1 MQNSCGTDTMGS
13 GAPVSQSIPVS
24 QQALGDVGVS
34 AQTAAAPSSA
44 VTLSPPG
51 LGRSDIQIPVLE
63 YGRTQPV
70 WQEGFSQLSHQLE
83 PPSHAVVMKPWDEVP
98 VIPKNVSVWHRGV
111 QGDHPARGMC
121 CWRSCD
127 LAALWAPNFS
137 IITSQMRSL
146 HAGNCWTP
154 ETWGFWDFCT
164 FWL

>member
-1 MQNSCGTDTMGS
+1 MGS

-98 VIPKNVSVWHRGV
+98 VIPKNVCVWHRGV
-111 QGDHPARGMC
+111 QGITQLVEC
-121 CWRSCD
+121 
-127 LAALWAPNFS
+127 AAGGAV
-137 IITSQMRSL
+137 
-146 HAGNCWTP
+146 
-154 ETWGFWDFCT
+154 TWLLYG
-164 FWL
+164 LQISASSPPK